1 MSCSTEL
8 LNLREEDH
16 LQIVLELKWIVGH
29 PVGVRELLGV
39 TGKKKKKNPSKSQ
52 RKIQSNKLFQSNL
65 NVS

>member
-39 TGKKKKKNPSKSQ
+39 TGKKKKKKTLQNLKERSKVTNYF
-52 RKIQSNKLFQSNL
+52 KVI
-65 NVS
+65 

>member
-29 PVGVRELLGV
+29 PVGVKELLGV
-39 TGKKKKKNPSKSQ
+39 TGKKNPSKSQ
-52 RKIQSNKLFQSNL
+52 SKIQSNKLFQSNL